1 MTRPSL
7 LARFR
12 RKERVVASAPPSGPA
27 RRPLPHPGQL
37 RRERRALLRV
47 REERLRDLGGL
58 MLEMFRRDQFR
69 QDLLVERCDELVAL
83 GERLQELD
91 TLLAAAVSVRRA
103 APPARCSCG
112 APLVWGSHFCANCG
126 RPVTA
131 TPPVVAC
138 PQCGSALAA
147 EAKFCA
153 VCGSPVGPEQAS
165 EAAAVA
171 PGQELLE
178 ALPTPP
184 QDPWEQ

>member
-1 MTRPSL
+1 MARPSL
-7 LARFR
+7 LGRFR
-12 RKERVVASAPPSGPA
+12 RKEPATTAAPSRGPQ
-27 RRPLPHPGQL
+27 RRSLPHPGQL

-83 GERLQELD
+83 DERLQELD
-91 TLLAAAVSVRRA
+91 TLLAASVSARRP
-103 APPARCSCG
+103 APAARCACG

-138 PQCGSALAA
+138 VKCGTALAA
-147 EAKFCA
+147 DARFCA
-153 VCGSPVGPEQAS
+153 VCGEAVGEQQLA
-165 EAAAVA
+165 
-171 PGQELLE
+171 ELVE
-178 ALPTPP
+178 ALPAAPA
-184 QDPWEQ
+184 QDRWEP